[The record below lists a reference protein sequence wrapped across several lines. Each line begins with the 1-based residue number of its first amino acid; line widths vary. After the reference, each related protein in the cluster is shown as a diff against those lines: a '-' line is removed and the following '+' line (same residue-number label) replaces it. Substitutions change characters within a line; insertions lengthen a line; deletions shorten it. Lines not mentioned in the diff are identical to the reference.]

1 MCTPVLVCM
10 YLNVRLKCVHVEG
23 RAKKILKMIKDYF
36 FPRHEEENVDY
47 VNNKEEKKRKIRNG
61 A

>member
-47 VNNKEEKKRKIRNG
+47 VNDKEEKKKEN
-61 A
+61 